1 MLYDKKKLN
10 NSFKKYFFLVNIISL
25 MFNNIQ
31 PYNKNTIEH
40 FFIGPPGDTGEQGD
54 QGIRGPRGLRG
65 PEGPP
70 GPPGP
75 PGSGMTEQDVAP
87 RTLWCYDV
95 NNCTTQNN
103 VIARYPNDSLIY
115 LGPNSNNQG
124 LALGGKIS
132 QGPDGN
138 VQRPYGYPSIFSFKN
153 SLYIESGNIDDK
165 YTTSGNVY
173 INELSKSDTYINQY
187 GRYTLINDKNG
198 LAGIGMNGEKPTNKL
213 NIRGLVP
220 LTLDNYGETG
230 LILNDITHQIKHQL
244 GVNQYGMYIYDVNN
258 SKYSIITNNG
268 KVGIGI
274 GLAEAQLDVFGNSI
288 FRDQLEFKGG
298 PGKSILVNTNESSYG
313 FKLIGGDKVYSAIQ
327 FYSDDFYFLN
337 RQGNQIFKLDQF
349 SFKFDKNIMFYG
361 QTTFFDTVNV
371 KKELNVEGNL
381 NITNLE
387 SYPDSSKS
395 IMGQYIKLNNG
406 TFYSNQYIKIGNCTA
421 TYDYP
426 TLKLIFDTDLS
437 LGNKNLTCNNITS
450 YLIDC
455 YAVTQRSDLRLKD
468 NINEIDKDKINDI
481 TKLESKTY
489 TLKKDDDKKQHY
501 GLIAQEVEKLYPEL
515 VSTDNDN
522 IKSINYIELIP
533 LLLEKI
539 KSQDIQINEIKNQ
552 INEIKLLLK

>member
-1 MLYDKKKLN
+1 
-10 NSFKKYFFLVNIISL
+10 

-40 FFIGPPGDTGEQGD
+40 FFIGPSGDQGEQGD
-54 QGIRGPRGLRG
+54 QGIRGSRGLRG

-75 PGSGMTEQDVAP
+75 PGSGMTEPDVAP
-87 RTLWCYDV
+87 RTLWCYDA

-103 VIARYPNDSLIY
+103 IIARYPNDSLIY
-115 LGPNSNNQG
+115 IGPNSNNQG

-138 VQRPYGYPSIFSFKN
+138 VQRPYGYPSIYSFKN
-153 SLYIESGNIDDK
+153 SLYIDSGNIDDK
-165 YTTSGNVY
+165 YTSPGNVY
-173 INELSKSDTYINQY
+173 INDSSKSDTYINQY

-198 LAGIGMNGEKPTNKL
+198 LTGIGMNGEKPTNKL

-230 LILNDITHQIKHQL
+230 LILNDISNQVKHQI

-288 FRDQLEFKGG
+288 FRDQIEFKGG

-361 QTTFFDTVNV
+361 QTTFFDTVNI
-371 KKELNVEGNL
+371 KKELNMDGTL

-387 SYPDSSKS
+387 SYPDSSRS

-406 TFYSNQYIKIGNCTA
+406 TFYSNQYIKIGNSTT
-421 TYDYP
+421 TYDYV
-426 TLKLIFDTDLS
+426 TLKLMFDTDLS
-437 LGNKNLTCNNITS
+437 LGNKNLSCNNITCF
-450 YLIDC
+450 LIDS
-455 YAVTQRSDLRLKD
+455 YSITQRSDIKLKD
-468 NINEIDKDKINDI
+468 NINDIEKEKLNNI

-489 TLKKDDDKKQHY
+489 TFKNDDNKKQHY

-515 VSTDNDN
+515 VSVDKDN

-539 KSQDIQINEIKNQ
+539 KSQDNEINEIKNQ